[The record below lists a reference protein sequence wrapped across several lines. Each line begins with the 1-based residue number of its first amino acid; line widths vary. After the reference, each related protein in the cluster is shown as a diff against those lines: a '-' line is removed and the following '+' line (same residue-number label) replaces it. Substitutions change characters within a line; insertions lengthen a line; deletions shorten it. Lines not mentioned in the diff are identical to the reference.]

1 MVSASSSQTALR
13 VNMRDGSR
21 PPPASCN
28 CRILDFLDYDKQFDL
43 KPPAADLVI
52 DASKLGN

>member
-1 MVSASSSQTALR
+1 
-13 VNMRDGSR
+13 MRDGSR
-21 PPPASCN
+21 PPASCN

-43 KPPAADLVI
+43 KSPAADLVI